1 MGPAGSSQGHICGP
15 SLPRTKSPRHVCTLG
30 PGPASLIPQ
39 PCRHQAFF
47 FFFFNVP
54 FPEHS
59 VSPFDLSQD
68 WAQSPVGGGWR
79 LAPEV
84 LPAVFSLLVL
94 GFPQGL
100 SSGALPSPCP
110 GAPPQSILATFSGLG
125 HPAYGKPVSHGKR
138 LGGLT
143 MVSSSWITSGIYVRC
158 FRLSFPPVP
167 SLPPLLRAW
176 RLVLKEVRGWAHA
189 CRLAQHPATL
199 PTSAG
204 SLRGHA
210 GSA

>member
-1 MGPAGSSQGHICGP
+1 MSFVHLHVHTQYSILDGQASIAGLFERAKELGMPALAITDHGNMYGVKEF
-15 SLPRTKSPRHVCTLG
+15 LKV
-30 PGPASLIPQ
+30 AKK
-39 PCRHQAFF
+39 
-47 FFFFNVP
+47 
-54 FPEHS
+54 FPEIK
-59 VSPFDLSQD
+59 PII
-68 WAQSPVGGGWR
+68 GC
-79 LAPEV
+79 EV
-84 LPAVFSLLVL
+84 
-94 GFPQGL
+94 
-100 SSGALPSPCP
+100 
-110 GAPPQSILATFSGLG
+110 
-125 HPAYGKPVSHGKR
+125 PAYRKPVSHGKR